1 MARPVKQRRVCE
13 MPETMEFA
21 PCNKEKLMTIE
32 MSVDEY
38 EVIRLI
44 DHLKLTQNE
53 CSQQMSVART
63 TVQAIYDSARS
74 KLADALVNGKKLL
87 FREAIILY
95 ARNPGTA
102 AGKTVPRKEV
112 CLDIAPTRAGQIS
125 VVVKTSSARKKT
137 GSPIK

>member
-13 MPETMEFA
+13 LPETMEFA
-21 PCNKEKLMTIE
+21 PCNKERLMTIE

-53 CSQQMSVART
+53 CSQQMNVART

-74 KLADALVNGKKLL
+74 KLADALVNGKKL
-87 FREAIILY
+87 IIQGGNY
-95 ARNPGTA
+95 TICPESRYCC
-102 AGKTVPRKEV
+102 GKNCFQKRGLLGHCTDQSRADICCGKNQFCKKEN
-112 CLDIAPTRAGQIS
+112 
-125 VVVKTSSARKKT
+125 
-137 GSPIK
+137 GSPD

>member
-74 KLADALVNGKKLL
+74 KLADALVNGKKL
-87 FREAIILY
+87 IIQGGNYTLCPESRY
-95 ARNPGTA
+95 CC
-102 AGKTVPRKEV
+102 GKNCSQKRGLLGHCTDQSRA
-112 CLDIAPTRAGQIS
+112 DICCGKNQFC
-125 VVVKTSSARKKT
+125 KKGNGSAD
-137 GSPIK
+137 

>member
-74 KLADALVNGKKLL
+74 KLADALVNGKKL
-87 FREAIILY
+87 IIQGGNYTLCPESRY
-95 ARNPGTA
+95 CC
-102 AGKTVPRKEV
+102 GKNCSQKRGLLGHCTDQRRA
-112 CLDIAPTRAGQIS
+112 DICCGKNQFC
-125 VVVKTSSARKKT
+125 KK
-137 GSPIK
+137 GNGFPD